1 MVRVSAVT
9 PETPQISHP
18 GRRVIAVSSNKGG
31 VGKTTVATN
40 LAIYLRAL
48 YEELPMLLV
57 ALDDQSAIERMFR
70 LQPRTGEEGNLK
82 HGWAE
87 RSLDRVLQLGQ
98 YGIHFVPPP
107 PDTGSLKTRAG
118 DPKTLSRIHEQTD
131 FDGVVIVDTKSDL
144 EALTQNALHAA
155 DLIITP
161 VADWGSLEEA
171 AKVFQLLERAHL
183 MHVKRRI
190 LLTLVD
196 RRTRVDT
203 DGHNLH
209 DLLIAAI
216 DARDWPRFENS
227 LSRSPRVEAL
237 LSASEAPGSILHH
250 ARGTQVHQQLRG
262 LAEEVAKHL
271 DLGPLSPAPG
281 RSPRSRQ
288 NPRDPGSVGLKRAFL
303 RVFGQP

>member
-1 MVRVSAVT
+1 VSAVT
-9 PETPQISHP
+9 AEAPQRS
-18 GRRVIAVSSNKGG
+18 RAARAVIAISSNKGG

-48 YEELPMLLV
+48 YEDLPMLVV
-57 ALDDQSAIERMFR
+57 ALDDQSTVERMFR
-70 LQPRTGEEGNLK
+70 LPSAVPGEGNLK

-87 RSLDRVLQLGQ
+87 RSLDRVIQLGQ

-107 PDTGSLKTRAG
+107 PDTGPLKNRAEA
-118 DPKTLSRIHEQTD
+118 PQTLRRILVQTD
-131 FDGVVIVDTKSDL
+131 FVGVVILDTKSDL

-155 DLIITP
+155 DLIILP

-171 AKVFQLLERAHL
+171 GKLFQLLTRPHFAQ
-183 MHVKRRI
+183 VRRRI

-196 RRTRVDT
+196 RRTRVDAE
-203 DGHNLH
+203 GRNLYER
-209 DLLIAAI
+209 LIDAI
-216 DARDWPRFENS
+216 DERDWPRFENY

-262 LAEEVAKHL
+262 LAEEVAKCL
-271 DLGPLSPAPG
+271 DLGPAPSAAG
-281 RSPRSRQ
+281 RPPRPVREMREPVS
-288 NPRDPGSVGLKRAFL
+288 GGLKRAFL
-303 RVFGQP
+303 RAFRQA

>member
-9 PETPQISHP
+9 PETPQSSDPAH
-18 GRRVIAVSSNKGG
+18 RVIAVSSNKGG

-70 LQPRTGEEGNLK
+70 LQPSTREEGNLK

-87 RSLDRVLQLGQ
+87 RSLDRVIQLGQ

-107 PDTGSLKTRAG
+107 PDTAPLKTRAG
-118 DPKTLSRIHEQTD
+118 DPQTLRRILEQTD

-155 DLIITP
+155 DLIILP

-171 AKVFQLLERAHL
+171 TKIFQLLERAQL
-183 MHVKRRI
+183 LRVKRRI

-196 RRTRVDT
+196 RRTRVDAEGSVLY
-203 DGHNLH
+203 DRLS
-209 DLLIAAI
+209 AAI
-216 DARDWPRFENS
+216 DARDWPRFENY

-237 LSASEAPGSILHH
+237 LSASEAPGSILHG
-250 ARGTQVHQQLRG
+250 ARGTQLHRQLRG
-262 LAEEVAKHL
+262 LAEEVAKDL
-271 DLGPLSPAPG
+271 DLGPVLPAPG
-281 RSPRSRQ
+281 RQRPRQ
-288 NPRDPGSVGLKRAFL
+288 NPRESGNVGLKRAFL

>member
-9 PETPQISHP
+9 PETPQSSHP
-18 GRRVIAVSSNKGG
+18 GRRVIAISSNKGG

-70 LQPRTGEEGNLK
+70 LQPSTGEEGNLK

-87 RSLDRVLQLGQ
+87 RSLDRVIQLGQ

-107 PDTGSLKTRAG
+107 PDTGPLKTRAS
-118 DPKTLSRIHEQTD
+118 DPKTLRRILEQTD

-155 DLIITP
+155 DLVILP

-171 AKVFQLLERAHL
+171 AKVFELLERAQL
-183 MHVKRRI
+183 RRVKRRI

-196 RRTRVDT
+196 RRTRVDA
-203 DGHNLH
+203 DGSVLY
-209 DLLIAAI
+209 DRLSAAI
-216 DARDWPRFENS
+216 DARDWPRFES
-227 LSRSPRVEAL
+227 YLSRSPRVEAL
-237 LSASEAPGSILHH
+237 LSGSEAPGSILHG
-250 ARGTQVHQQLRG
+250 ARGTQLHQQLRG
-262 LAEEVAKHL
+262 LAEEVAKDL
-271 DLGPLSPAPG
+271 DLGPVASVSGRQRPP
-281 RSPRSRQ
+281 RSPREAG
-288 NPRDPGSVGLKRAFL
+288 NVGLKRAFL
-303 RVFGQP
+303 RVFGQS

>member
-1 MVRVSAVT
+1 VT
-9 PETPQISHP
+9 PETPQSSDP
-18 GRRVIAVSSNKGG
+18 ARKVIAVSSNKGG

-48 YEELPMLLV
+48 YEDLPVLV
-57 ALDDQSAIERMFR
+57 VPLDDQSAVERMFR
-70 LQPRTGEEGNLK
+70 LQPTAQGEGNLK

-87 RSLDRVLQLGQ
+87 RSLDRVIQLGQ

-107 PDTGSLKTRAG
+107 PDTGPLKTRAG
-118 DPKTLSRIHEQTD
+118 DPKTLRRILEQTD

-155 DLIITP
+155 DLIILP
-161 VADWGSLEEA
+161 VADWGSLQEA

-183 MHVKRRI
+183 LHVKRRI

-203 DGHNLH
+203 EGPSLH
-209 DLLIAAI
+209 DRLIAAI
-216 DARDWPRFENS
+216 DARDWPRFESS

-250 ARGTQVHQQLRG
+250 ARGTQVHRQLRG
-262 LAEEVAKHL
+262 LAEEVAKDL
-271 DLGPLSPAPG
+271 DLGPVLAAPR
-281 RSPRSRQ
+281 RSRPRQ
-288 NPRDPGSVGLKRAFL
+288 NPRGPGNVGLKRAFL